1 MRLGELGRAE
11 LAGARRLLTICNTGR
26 LATAGTGTALAL
38 VYAKA
43 AAGEPVEV
51 FACETRPLL
60 QGARLT
66 AWELADAGHPGHRA
80 GRRRRGA
87 RCWPAGASTR

>member
-1 MRLGELGRAE
+1 MGAHGRAE

-26 LATAGTGTALAL
+26 LATAGIGTALSL

-51 FACETRPLL
+51 FACETRPAASGRAADRV
-60 QGARLT
+60 GAR
-66 AWELADAGHPGHRA
+66 AAPGI
-80 GRRRRGA
+80 
-87 RCWPAGASTR
+87 P